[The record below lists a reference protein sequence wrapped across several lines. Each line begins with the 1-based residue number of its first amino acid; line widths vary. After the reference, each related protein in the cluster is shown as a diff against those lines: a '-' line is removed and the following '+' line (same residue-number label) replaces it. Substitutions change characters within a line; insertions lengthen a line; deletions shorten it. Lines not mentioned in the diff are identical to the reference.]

1 MPISVTGLRG
11 SNPLAAQRIAPA
23 RRAAGGSRLR
33 GFTLIE
39 MLVVVVIIGILA
51 TSLVLS
57 LGDTGRDRAMEQERD
72 RLSALIAYAREQG
85 DLQTLEFG
93 LRLTPNGYR
102 FVVFDTRNNVWVP
115 DDLDDSLRARTLPD
129 GLSFSLV
136 LEGRPVVLDPAD
148 TRQLGAGSADVSPQ
162 ILLFSNGDLNSFEL
176 SIRRAAANRSVT
188 LRSTESGKVQVGDI
202 LESSS

>member
-1 MPISVTGLRG
+1 MPISVTGLQV
-11 SNPLAAQRIAPA
+11 SNLLPAHRRARARTAA
-23 RRAAGGSRLR
+23 RRARLR

-93 LRLTPNGYR
+93 LRLTPNGY
-102 FVVFDTRNNVWVP
+102 
-115 DDLDDSLRARTLPD
+115 
-129 GLSFSLV
+129 
-136 LEGRPVVLDPAD
+136 
-148 TRQLGAGSADVSPQ
+148 
-162 ILLFSNGDLNSFEL
+162 
-176 SIRRAAANRSVT
+176 
-188 LRSTESGKVQVGDI
+188 
-202 LESSS
+202 